1 MTRKFRLITFF
12 AAFMLML
19 AATPFVHAQSSKGLR
34 TVVIDPGHGGKD
46 PGALGLYKASTGYHE
61 KDIVLSVSLL
71 LGKKIEK
78 AFPDVKVM
86 YTRTTDVFITR
97 NDRAKMANTYADL
110 FISVH
115 CNGNSNV
122 NAYGTSVHILGP
134 KSKHKENQ
142 TDYFATNQ
150 GVAQRRNNLMVI
162 DGDEVK
168 STAIDVSQTSD
179 HISSSLQWKAIYESS
194 LLFATEVIDKLIKA
208 PLTPRG
214 IVLDQEVVD
223 VLAFT
228 SRPAVLLE
236 LGFVTNA
243 RDYSYLKT
251 AAGQE
256 EIAER
261 LFQAFAAYKPIYDSS
276 FNIDFSAVTAPP
288 VDSDE
293 DYESETVAPAP
304 ASSAPAASAQPAA
317 PSADEPYFGVQIMAA
332 SRLLKSGDP
341 QLKGYKANSVK
352 VGNLYKYIIGRYSS
366 KAEAQKELSAI
377 RKSFPN
383 AFVVKVAGN
392 VVTRP

>member
-1 MTRKFRLITFF
+1 MTRKFRVITIFS
-12 AAFMLML
+12 ALLMII
-19 AATPFVHAQSSKGLR
+19 ASTQIVCGQSSKGLR

-97 NDRAKMANTYADL
+97 NDRAKMANKYADL

-122 NAYGTSVHILGP
+122 KAYGTSVHILGQ
-134 KSKHKENQ
+134 KSKRKDNE

-168 STAIDVSQTSD
+168 STAIDATQTSD

-194 LLFATEVIDKLIKA
+194 LLFATEVIDKLIKD
-208 PLTPRG
+208 PLTPRSV
-214 IVLDQEVVD
+214 VLDQEVVD

-243 RDYSYLKT
+243 RDYAYLKT

-276 FNIDFSAVTAPP
+276 FNIDFSAVTAPI
-288 VDSDE
+288 D
-293 DYESETVAPAP
+293 ESEEEVVTETPQKVEEKPAVK
-304 ASSAPAASAQPAA
+304 AET
-317 PSADEPYFGVQIMAA
+317 DEYYGVQIMAA
-332 SRLLKSGDP
+332 GRILKAGDAS
-341 QLKGYKANSVK
+341 LKGFQAKSIK
-352 VGNLYKYIIGRYSS
+352 VGNIYKYIIG
-366 KAEAQKELSAI
+366 
-377 RKSFPN
+377 N
-383 AFVVKVAGN
+383 
-392 VVTRP
+392 

>member
-1 MTRKFRLITFF
+1 MNRKIGVITILG
-12 AAFMLML
+12 AFLLML
-19 AATPFVHAQSSKGLR
+19 VLAPVMHGQSSKGLR

-61 KDIVLSVSLL
+61 KDIVLSVALL

-97 NDRAKMANTYADL
+97 NDRAKMANTNADL
-110 FISVH
+110 FISIH

-134 KSKHKENQ
+134 KSKRKENQ

-162 DGDEVK
+162 DGDQVK
-168 STAIDVSQTSD
+168 ATSIDASQTTD

-208 PLTPRG
+208 PLTPRS

-261 LFQAFAAYKPIYDSS
+261 LFQAFAAYKPVYDSS
-276 FNIDFSAVTAPP
+276 FNIDFSAVKAP
-288 VDSDE
+288 VDECDE
-293 DYESETVAPAP
+293 DY
-304 ASSAPAASAQPAA
+304 SAQTSQSAA
-317 PSADEPYFGVQIMAA
+317 EQVSDAYYGIQIMAA
-332 SRLLKSGDP
+332 SRVLMTGDSR
-341 QLKGYKANSVK
+341 LKGYDAQCVK
-352 VGNLYKYIIGRYSS
+352 VGNIYKYIIGNHST
-366 KAEAQKELSAI
+366 KAEAQKQLSTV
-377 RKSFPN
+377 RKSFPD

-392 VVTRP
+392 VVSRP